1 MSITYQHDD
10 APEAEHHAAVRAL
23 GVAEQRPRKL
33 HAADGKKSNQTEFKT
48 QKGNNHRSLSIEI
61 EEMWISTNVCDMNYC
76 HPSLPSK
83 APAECRAVTHTH
95 TREKRDY

>member
-33 HAADGKKSNQTEFKT
+33 HAADGKKVTRQN
-48 QKGNNHRSLSIEI
+48 
-61 EEMWISTNVCDMNYC
+61 
-76 HPSLPSK
+76 SK
-83 APAECRAVTHTH
+83 RRRVTITGACQL
-95 TREKRDY
+95 K